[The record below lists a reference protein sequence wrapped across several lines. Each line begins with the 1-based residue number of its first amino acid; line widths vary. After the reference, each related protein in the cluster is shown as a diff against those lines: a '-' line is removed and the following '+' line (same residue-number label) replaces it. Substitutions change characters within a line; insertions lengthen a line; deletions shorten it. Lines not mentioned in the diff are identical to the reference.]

1 MFPKGFGQLLAP
13 PLLSEP
19 PDPQLPCPPCPP
31 HFPPVSSADS
41 LVSSPHHIPV
51 MALVLQLL
59 PLLLWPVQGDPGGKL
74 LLGNQHERGKSEAR
88 GGGDCGA
95 GWV

>member
-1 MFPKGFGQLLAP
+1 
-13 PLLSEP
+13 
-19 PDPQLPCPPCPP
+19 
-31 HFPPVSSADS
+31 
-41 LVSSPHHIPV
+41 